1 VERIHF
7 SRGREGPVR
16 IGRILEIMGDPLF
29 DNVRYRCSSCG
40 VEYEVA
46 LDRICCDCN
55 GVLDIVSSPPAFPSS
70 LSGRGVGLSRY
81 REAIAIDI
89 SRLDDANLG
98 SARTPILPMGGS
110 AFVKCDYIMPSGS
123 FKDRGAQVLAAL
135 SLRLGAK
142 RVVVDS
148 SGNAG
153 AAMAAHCARIGL
165 SCIVVAPA
173 SAPPQKLH
181 QSRAY
186 GAEVRIVEGARTAAT
201 ELALSLAS
209 EQGTFYASH
218 VENPFFLEGTQ
229 TWAFEVWEQLGDAP
243 AEVVMA
249 VGNGSLFLG
258 AYRGFRNL
266 FEHGLTSRIPR
277 MVAVQAKGWSP
288 LTGDLTHGD
297 GKPLA
302 DGIAISAP
310 RRIVQIL
317 RAIEETGG
325 EARTVDDDAIRRST
339 IELARHGLW
348 VEPTSGA
355 AWAGGPRY
363 RPEGGEPIVVSL
375 GGAGFKAMVG
385 S

>member
-1 VERIHF
+1 
-7 SRGREGPVR
+7 
-16 IGRILEIMGDPLF
+16 MGDPLS
-29 DNVRYRCSSCG
+29 DNVRYRCSTCG
-40 VEYEVA
+40 IEYEVV
-46 LDRICCDCN
+46 LNRICCDCN
-55 GVLDIVSSPPAFPSS
+55 GVLDIAFDAPAFPSS

-81 REAIAIDI
+81 REALPIDVR
-89 SRLDDANLG
+89 RLDEASLG

-110 AFVKCDYIMPSGS
+110 VFVKCDYIMPSGS

-135 SLRLGAK
+135 SLRLGAE

-165 SCIVVAPA
+165 PCIVVAPA
-173 SAPPQKLH
+173 SAPAQKLY

-186 GAEVRIVEGARTAAT
+186 GAEVKTVEGVRSAAT
-201 ELALSLAS
+201 ALALSLAA
-209 EQGTFYASH
+209 EEGTFYASH

-243 AEVVMA
+243 TEVVMS

-258 AYRGFRNL
+258 AYRGFRYL
-266 FEHGLTSRIPR
+266 FDHGLTTRIPK
-277 MVAVQAKGWSP
+277 MVAVQAQGWSP
-288 LTGDLTHGD
+288 LTGDLTHGED
-297 GKPLA
+297 APLA
-302 DGIAISAP
+302 DGIAITAP

-325 EARTVDDDAIRRST
+325 EARTVDEDAIRRST
-339 IELARHGLW
+339 FELARQGLW

-355 AWAGGPRY
+355 AWAGGPGY
-363 RPEGGEPIVVSL
+363 RGEGDGPIVVSL
-375 GGAGFKAMVG
+375 GGAGFKAMVDH
-385 S
+385 